1 MAYLPPPTSRS
12 PHLLFLFPQEV
23 VQSILD
29 FFLADTLY
37 HSDKHIYRT
46 LSCRVVSFQHV
57 VRTTEGIRGFCRSW
71 ADASRSLV
79 FRGKSMRDN
88 LVLMLPRLLSEK
100 DINTFPLLRDC
111 MVELCHPYWLREIY
125 ALQLE
130 LAQTT
135 HSLEYVSAVKWE
147 PDNTMEVMRGAVDST
162 GYSRI
167 ATEIVRAFADECIAA
182 GLKITDLN
190 GERPN
195 GGEVGD
201 SESLKEDGLQA
212 MKNFFF
218 KETLALWYYNAH
230 LVRQIL
236 GAFPLL
242 EYLEL
247 PDFLHVPLLSNVKY
261 FFPQCSDRSPFAPVS
276 LTPPQMLQSLGIT
289 YREGGRRYIDIM
301 ASVKTV
307 TVLSGHYNPILAL
320 FCERFQRIPPVL
332 HPLLIYNRWS
342 YPFQCEVGF
351 DVINMLAEQVS
362 KAVSNIPERRM
373 PTLFRPDILRDV
385 MKEPYD

>member
-1 MAYLPPPTSRS
+1 MAYLPLPTSRS
-12 PHLLFLFPQEV
+12 SDLLFLFSQEV

-29 FFLADTLY
+29 FFLADELY
-37 HSDKHIYRT
+37 HSDKYIHKT
-46 LSCRVVSFQHV
+46 LSCRVVSFHHV

-71 ADASRSLV
+71 ADVSRSLV
-79 FRGKSMRDN
+79 FSGKSMRDN
-88 LVLMLPRLLSEK
+88 LVLKLPRLLSEN
-100 DINTFPLLRDC
+100 DIKTFPLLRDC

-135 HSLEYVSAVKWE
+135 HSLEYISAVKWE
-147 PDNTMEVMRGAVDST
+147 ADNTMEVMRGAVDST

-182 GLKITDLN
+182 GLKIADLD
-190 GERPN
+190 GARPN
-195 GGEVGD
+195 GGEVSD
-201 SESLKEDGLQA
+201 SESLKEAGLQA

-218 KETLALWYYNAH
+218 KETLGLWYYNAH
-230 LVRQIL
+230 MVRQIL
-236 GAFPLL
+236 GAFPRL

-247 PDFLHVPLLSNVKY
+247 PDFLHVPLLSNVKF

-276 LTPPQMLQSLGIT
+276 FTPPQMLQNLGIT

-301 ASVKTV
+301 ASVKAV
-307 TVLSGHYNPILAL
+307 NVLSAHYNPILAL
-320 FCERFQRIPPVL
+320 FCERFQRIPLVL
-332 HPLLIYNRWS
+332 HSLLIYNRWS
-342 YPFQCEVGF
+342 NPLQCEVGF
-351 DVINMLAEQVS
+351 DVINMLAEQIG
-362 KAVSNIPERRM
+362 KAVSDIPERRM
-373 PTLFRPDILRDV
+373 PTLFRPDILKDV